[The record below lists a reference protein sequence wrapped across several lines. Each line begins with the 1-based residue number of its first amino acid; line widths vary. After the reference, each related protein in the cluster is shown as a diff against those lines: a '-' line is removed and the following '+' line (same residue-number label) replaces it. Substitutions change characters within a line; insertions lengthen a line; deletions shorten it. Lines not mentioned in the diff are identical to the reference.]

1 VTQNRTTEPNRQRRD
16 VERRH
21 ALEVGRT
28 RLLVAGAA
36 FGAAFLLIA
45 ARLVELTMLHEP
57 RDSWFATP
65 RHATAHAPARA
76 EIVDRNG
83 IVLATNLRTASLF
96 ANPQNVIDVEGAAR
110 RLRTVLP
117 ELDEDALA
125 EKLDGD
131 GEFVWLRRHL
141 SPNQVHA
148 INCLGIPGLE
158 FRAEERRVYPLGPSF
173 GHVVGFTDIDGRGI
187 AGVEAQLDE
196 RLRTSGAAVR
206 LSLESRVQQ
215 VVRAELAD
223 GVSRFRAIG
232 GGAIVLDAHN
242 GEIVAMVSLPEFD
255 PNAPQSIDEESRFNR
270 NTLGVYEM
278 GSTFKVFTTAM
289 ALDRGTATMTDGYDA
304 RHPILVSRFV
314 IRDSHAKA
322 RWLSVPEIFMYS
334 SNIGAAKMALDVG
347 VQGHH
352 EFLGRLGMFVRSPV
366 ELPETGQPL
375 VPARWREINTMTI
388 AFGHGLSVSPL
399 HLASGVAAMVNG
411 GILYPPTVLVHAPG
425 ERAAGRRVVSEATS
439 LEMRRLLRLV
449 VERGTGKKADVAG
462 YLVGGKT
469 GTAEKVVDGGYRQKA
484 MLSSFVGAFP
494 IHDPK
499 YVVLAMLD
507 EPHGNAETRGEA
519 TGGWVAAP
527 VVGRMI
533 ARMAPI
539 LGMAPIADDRDDIKQ
554 AMHVDIGRKADGV
567 KHLASY

>member
-1 VTQNRTTEPNRQRRD
+1 
-16 VERRH
+16 
-21 ALEVGRT
+21 
-28 RLLVAGAA
+28 
-36 FGAAFLLIA
+36 
-45 ARLVELTMLHEP
+45 
-57 RDSWFATP
+57 
-65 RHATAHAPARA
+65 
-76 EIVDRNG
+76 
-83 IVLATNLRTASLF
+83 
-96 ANPQNVIDVEGAAR
+96 
-110 RLRTVLP
+110 
-117 ELDEDALA
+117 
-125 EKLDGD
+125 
-131 GEFVWLRRHL
+131 
-141 SPNQVHA
+141 
-148 INCLGIPGLE
+148 
-158 FRAEERRVYPLGPSF
+158 
-173 GHVVGFTDIDGRGI
+173 
-187 AGVEAQLDE
+187 
-196 RLRTSGAAVR
+196 
-206 LSLESRVQQ
+206 

-411 GILYPPTVLVHAPG
+411 GILYPPTVLVRAPG

-469 GTAEKVVDGGYRQKA
+469 GTAEKVVDGGYRRKA

-539 LGMAPIADDRDDIKQ
+539 LSIAPIEDDRDDIKQ